1 MWETITEGHKVDKR
15 WFEQYQNNVPH
26 EIDAS
31 QYPSIVSMFDE
42 SCTRYAKKIAYSN
55 LGTDITYNDL
65 HHLSRDFGAY
75 LQQLGLEK
83 GARIAIMMPNLLQ
96 YPVAIFA
103 ILRAG
108 YIVVNTNPLYTS
120 DELVHQMNDSGTE
133 VIIVLANFAK
143 TVEKSLPSMPTVK
156 HVIVTQIGDLFPT
169 IKRIAVN
176 LVVKYIKKLV
186 PPYNIPHAVSFN
198 YSLHEGKES
207 PLHHTALNHDDI
219 AFLQYTG
226 GTTGVAKG
234 AMLTHGNL
242 VANVL
247 QAFTWISPLGI
258 NDQDIIVTAL
268 PLYHIFSLTANC
280 LTFLKAGAKN
290 ILITNPRD
298 MGHFIDEI
306 KNSGFT
312 AITGVNTLYNTL
324 LNHPKFKEINFS
336 KLKLALSGG
345 MALQKS
351 VALRW
356 TEMTKTRVL
365 EAYGLTETSPAATIN
380 PMYLEGY
387 NGSIGLPLPSTDAS
401 IRDDN
406 GKEVAIGTS
415 GELCIKGP
423 QVMTGY
429 WNRPDETA
437 LVFTKDG
444 FLKTGDIARMDEQ
457 GFIYLVD
464 RKKDMIVV
472 SGFNVYPNEVEQVI
486 GMHPGVSEVGV
497 VGVVDEESGERV
509 KACIVKKDPD
519 LSIEQVIAHCREHL
533 TAYKVPKIVEFFIE
547 LPKTNVGKILRRA
560 LKDKDLANKDIED
573 KKVISQ

>member
-1 MWETITEGHKVDKR
+1 MDKR

-31 QYPSIVSMFDE
+31 QYSSLAALFEE
-42 SCTRYAKKIAYSN
+42 SCKLHGPKAAYAN
-55 LGTDITYNDL
+55 LGTEITYKQL
-65 HHLSRDFGAY
+65 EILSRDFGAY
-75 LQQLGLEK
+75 LQKLGLQK
-83 GARIAIMMPNLLQ
+83 GARVAIMMPNLLQ
-96 YPVAIFA
+96 YPIALFA

-108 YIVVNTNPLYTS
+108 FVVVNTNPLYTA
-120 DELVHQMNDSGTE
+120 DELVHQMNDSGAE

-143 TVEKSLPSMPTVK
+143 TVEKALPHTPQIK
-156 HVIVTQIGDLFPT
+156 HVIVTQIGDLFPLVKKL
-169 IKRIAVN
+169 IVN
-176 LVVKYIKKLV
+176 FVVKYIKKMV
-186 PPYNIPHAVSFN
+186 PSYHIPNAVTFN
-198 YSLHEGKES
+198 HVLEEGKKS
-207 PLHHTALNHDDI
+207 SLYPVTLTHQDI

-234 AMLTHGNL
+234 AILTHGNM

-247 QAFTWISPLGI
+247 QAYSWIAPLGI
-258 NDQDIIVTAL
+258 SEQDIIITAL

-280 LTFLKAGAKN
+280 LTFLTMGANN

-298 MGHFIDEI
+298 VSHFIDEI
-306 KNSGFT
+306 KHIGFT
-312 AITGVNTLYNTL
+312 ALTGVNTLYNSL
-324 LNHPKFKEINFS
+324 LNHPKFKEIDFS

-351 VALRW
+351 VSLRW
-356 TEMTKTRVL
+356 AEMTKSRVL
-365 EAYGLTETSPAATIN
+365 EAYGLTETSPAAMIN

-387 NGSIGLPLPSTDAS
+387 NGSIGLPLPSTDAT
-401 IRDDN
+401 IRDDEGN
-406 GKEVAIGTS
+406 DVPIGTS

-423 QVMTGY
+423 QVMPGY

-444 FLKTGDIARMDEQ
+444 YLKTGDIARMDEQ

-486 GMHPGVSEVGV
+486 GLHPGVLEVGV
-497 VGVVDEESGERV
+497 IGIVDGDSGERV
-509 KACIVKKDPD
+509 KACIVKKDPA
-519 LSIEQVIAHCREHL
+519 LTAEQIIAHCREHL
-533 TAYKVPKIVEFFIE
+533 TAYKIPKLVEFFNE

-560 LKDKDLANKDIED
+560 LKEQA
-573 KKVISQ
+573 KKSS